1 MTSSSFPASG
11 VDPDPGTGASFAMA
25 TTFVAH
31 LSLSFFFFEAFFFPW
46 TPYLESSVSSFGY
59 FSPASSSILPLVFLS
74 FFFCRD
80 QHTTAREKS
89 KYKKKRKEKEGPAAA
104 KNLLNYDR
112 KTRYDS
118 APHREAAELQQNKT
132 RRGKENETFDD
143 PSRLL
148 NGSLTEFVRVSRWDA
163 PLFITPK

>member
-1 MTSSSFPASG
+1 MRAPFLVSAIF
-11 VDPDPGTGASFAMA
+11 
-25 TTFVAH
+25 H
-31 LSLSFFFFEAFFFPW
+31 LHLLQFFHLFFFPFFL
-46 TPYLESSVSSFGY
+46 PG
-59 FSPASSSILPLVFLS
+59 PAYDGERKIKI
-74 FFFCRD
+74 
-80 QHTTAREKS
+80 Q
-89 KYKKKRKEKEGPAAA
+89 KKRKEKEGPAAA